1 MSNVSE
7 EREQCIYIMYIYV
20 TVYIP
25 IDMLVTVYDPMLKL
39 IVLVHRVKSIYRTL
53 FKVCLFCN
61 VWMGFPIIYSAIT
74 VHTYM
79 LPNRAAHSLIP
90 SLTIAKGSMV
100 TVRFVHVAS

>member
-1 MSNVSE
+1 MRRENNVY
-7 EREQCIYIMYIYV
+7 IYYVYVSVYV
-20 TVYIP
+20 TV
-25 IDMLVTVYDPMLKL
+25 DMLVTVYDPMLKL

-61 VWMGFPIIYSAIT
+61 VWMGFPIIHSTIT

-90 SLTIAKGSMV
+90 SSTIAKGSMV
-100 TVRFVHVAS
+100 TVRFVHAAS

>member
-1 MSNVSE
+1 
-7 EREQCIYIMYIYV
+7 MYIYYVYV
-20 TVYIP
+20 TVYITV
-25 IDMLVTVYDPMLKL
+25 DMLVTVYDPMLKL

-61 VWMGFPIIYSAIT
+61 VWMGFPIIHSTIT

-90 SLTIAKGSMV
+90 SSTIAKGSMV
-100 TVRFVHVAS
+100 TVRFVHAAS